1 MRIGQLAERAEISTA
16 TVRYYESIGLMPEA
30 ERTAGGYR
38 EYGPEDL
45 ERLLFVRDAQ
55 TAGLSLTQ
63 IGDVLTMKADGESTC
78 GHTAEL
84 LRHHLADIDA
94 QVVRL
99 MATRAALQQLVS
111 RAESLDPAD
120 CGDPNRCQVIASH
133 AGDAH
138 PHHGGRESLAV
149 TSV

>member
-38 EYGPEDL
+38 EYGPDDL

-63 IGDVLTMKADGESTC
+63 IGEVLSMKADGQSTC

-84 LRHHLADIDA
+84 LRHHLDDIDA

-120 CGDPNRCQVIASH
+120 CCDPNRCQVIGAH
-133 AGDAH
+133 AD
-138 PHHGGRESLAV
+138 GRESLAA